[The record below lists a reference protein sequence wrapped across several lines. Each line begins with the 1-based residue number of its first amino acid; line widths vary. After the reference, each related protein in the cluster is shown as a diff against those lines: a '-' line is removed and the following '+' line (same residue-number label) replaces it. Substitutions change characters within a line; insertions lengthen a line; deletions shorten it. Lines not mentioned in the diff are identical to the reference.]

1 MTKIIQQKCNIPL
14 LTSSLLFC
22 RIDSLVIS
30 SDSLMTMI
38 TKERGNI
45 MKLSAPKQ
53 VTWIVAVVLA
63 VLALLVKFA
72 GFASLTVAFWLA
84 LASAVLLVLAT
95 FFAGL

>member
-1 MTKIIQQKCNIPL
+1 
-14 LTSSLLFC
+14 
-22 RIDSLVIS
+22 
-30 SDSLMTMI
+30 
-38 TKERGNI
+38 